1 MELKDTVQLMQSDDY
16 KDRFR
21 AEYQQ
26 LAIRYKK
33 LKKMVDNWDN
43 LNSIPICPK
52 STYNMQ
58 LRAMSD
64 YITVLAVRIQ
74 LLILLI
80 LLILIIFRLRNI
92 IINLRV

>member
-26 LAIRYKK
+26 LAIRYEK

-43 LNSIPICPK
+43 LNFLPICPK

-64 YITVLAVRIQ
+64 YIAVLETRAAIEQ
-74 LLILLI
+74 IAI
-80 LLILIIFRLRNI
+80 
-92 IINLRV
+92 